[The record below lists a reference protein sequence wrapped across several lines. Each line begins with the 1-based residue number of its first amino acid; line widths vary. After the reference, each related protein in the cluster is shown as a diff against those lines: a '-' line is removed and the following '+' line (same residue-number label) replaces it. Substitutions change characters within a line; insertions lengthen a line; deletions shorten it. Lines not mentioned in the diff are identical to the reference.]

1 MDEWMHMMKSTKPA
15 PGEERVMVAGQP
27 EHEMEMIRSKEGIP
41 LHEEVVDWFKDICGE
56 LSIDFSLG

>member
-1 MDEWMHMMKSTKPA
+1 
-15 PGEERVMVAGQP
+15 MVAGQP